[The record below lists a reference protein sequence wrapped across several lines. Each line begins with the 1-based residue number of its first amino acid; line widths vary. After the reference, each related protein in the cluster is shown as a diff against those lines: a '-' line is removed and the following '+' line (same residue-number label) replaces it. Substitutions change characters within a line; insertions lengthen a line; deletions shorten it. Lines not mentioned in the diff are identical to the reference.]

1 MKLFVLFTL
10 FASSFALD
18 SATVDNAKADILA
31 WLKNGGPPQKIV
43 RLSMR
48 ILKYSSN
55 TLRLKLFSCNPL

>member
-18 SATVDNAKADILA
+18 SATVNNAKADILA
-31 WLKNGGPPQKIV
+31 WLGNGGPPQKIV

-48 ILKYSSN
+48 ILKYFMN
-55 TLRLKLFSCNPL
+55 TLRLKVFSYNPL